1 MDRRLDMKLYDL
13 YQESETI
20 EEFVA
25 LGKANTNYSE
35 AFLYVY
41 FLETCSEDKCYE

>member
-1 MDRRLDMKLYDL
+1 MKLYDL
-13 YQESETI
+13 YQDSETL

-25 LGKANTNYSE
+25 LGKAYTNYSE
-35 AFLYVY
+35 AFLHVY